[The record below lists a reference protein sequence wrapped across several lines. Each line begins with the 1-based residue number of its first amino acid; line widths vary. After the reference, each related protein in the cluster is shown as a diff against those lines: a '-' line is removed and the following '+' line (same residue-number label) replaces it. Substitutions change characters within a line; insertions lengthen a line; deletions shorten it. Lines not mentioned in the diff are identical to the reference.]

1 MYLLLSLSAAAL
13 PASTVTWAPL
23 QQKPV
28 AIECTTSG
36 SPYCRSM
43 GVIGVAVSVA
53 TETFAKLDKYVARM
67 DSITLIQRLEP
78 DVLRVVMDY
87 PFPLTDRDY
96 VARFRRTVEDGA
108 DVFTWTPVTHA
119 AAPDDGQTVR
129 LSWMDGQWQFKDEGG
144 NTRVTYIWQADPGG
158 GIPDVGAVRK
168 QAGYL
173 AILDMANACNT
184 RIL

>member
-1 MYLLLSLSAAAL
+1 MYLLLSLS
-13 PASTVTWAPL
+13 
-23 QQKPV
+23 
-28 AIECTTSG
+28 
-36 SPYCRSM
+36 
-43 GVIGVAVSVA
+43 
-53 TETFAKLDKYVARM
+53 
-67 DSITLIQRLEP
+67 
-78 DVLRVVMDY
+78 
-87 PFPLTDRDY
+87 
-96 VARFRRTVEDGA
+96 
-108 DVFTWTPVTHA
+108 A

-129 LSWMDGQWQFKDEGG
+129 LSWMDGQWRFKDEGG